1 MHLTALKKKTYFRIK
16 NLKYKYSKSI
26 METMMMIRVN
36 NHVVVA
42 QPQNPE
48 VLHQLGKLAEV
59 KNLLKK
65 VEKIITVL
73 KKSFLKFRSL

>member
-1 MHLTALKKKTYFRIK
+1 
-16 NLKYKYSKSI
+16 

-65 VEKIITVL
+65 VEKILTVL
-73 KKSFLKFRSL
+73 KKSSIKFRAL

>member
-1 MHLTALKKKTYFRIK
+1 
-16 NLKYKYSKSI
+16 
-26 METMMMIRVN
+26 MMIRVN

-73 KKSFLKFRSL
+73 KKSSIKFRAL